1 MEVAPHQLDSA
12 LIPIEFAQND
22 NKTTIMI
29 WIRHSNQF
37 EFPFPWV

>member
-22 NKTTIMI
+22 NKTTNHDLDSTLKSI
-29 WIRHSNQF
+29 
-37 EFPFPWV
+37 